1 MTDRHH
7 NCFSESELFDY
18 LLGKVNQEKALMIQ
32 SHIRQCEACLKEVD
46 QWKELLN
53 PVQIEQ
59 LIPSKRFKRR
69 LTTQYVIK
77 HFLMPRLTK
86 PVAAVSFLAAF
97 LIFIWFGF
105 KFSDFNSHPIQIQ
118 FKAEEKPFKELAI
131 VQDPHTVQ
139 YEVIPTFA
147 REVKGYL
154 WVNHDSKE
162 IFLLVEG
169 LRNIYER
176 DYQVWMVKKDDRS
189 NMGLIQWRNGFA
201 HFYYQGEG
209 LDQAD
214 NIAVSLEPKGGS
226 IVPTGPDAIFVN
238 INAGK

>member
-18 LLGKVNQEKALMIQ
+18 LLGKVNQEKALTIQ
-32 SHIRQCEACLKEVD
+32 SHIRQCAVCRDEVD

-53 PVQIEQ
+53 PVQLEQ
-59 LIPSKRFKRR
+59 PIPSKGFKWR
-69 LTTQYVIK
+69 LTTQYVLK
-77 HFLMPRLTK
+77 HFLMPRLKK
-86 PVAAVSFLAAF
+86 PVAAATFLAAF
-97 LIFIWFGF
+97 LFFIWLGH
-105 KFSDFNSHPIQIQ
+105 KYSDFNSNSIQ
-118 FKAEEKPFKELAI
+118 FKTEEKPFKELAI

-139 YEVIPTFA
+139 YEVIPTLA

-238 INAGK
+238 ISAGK

>member
-1 MTDRHH
+1 MTDKHH
-7 NCFSESELFDY
+7 NCYSESELFDY
-18 LLGKVNQEKALMIQ
+18 LLGKVNQEKAHVIQ
-32 SHIRQCEACLKEVD
+32 SHILQCETCRNDID
-46 QWKELLN
+46 QWKQLLN

-59 LIPSKRFKRR
+59 PIPSKRFKRR

-77 HFLMPRLTK
+77 HFLKPRLTK
-86 PVAAVSFLAAF
+86 PVAAAFFLAAF
-97 LIFIWFGF
+97 LFFIWFGF
-105 KFSDFNSHPIQIQ
+105 QFSDLNSHPVQ

-131 VQDPHTVQ
+131 VQDPQTVQ

-147 REVKGYL
+147 RDVKGYL

-176 DYQVWMVKKDDRS
+176 DYQVWMVQKEVRS

-209 LDQAD
+209 LDQAE

-226 IVPTGPDAIFVN
+226 IIPTGPDAIFVN
-238 INAGK
+238 ISAGK